1 MKYLYAIFGLILTL
15 SGSIAAGGSYK
26 AEMDVDTY
34 VDSNNANQSF
44 SEDKLLWISSA
55 DGVPTKEAYLS
66 FVNTFGSIGIF
77 RPENVESAKL
87 KLNAERVDA
96 PGAVKAYL
104 IHGAVL
110 DATWNDR
117 PTYNVTSA
125 SSYANVDKVGEYI
138 IDVTPLIKEA
148 VKICTEGC
156 PYSIALVAEN
166 NTTLGFASMESSQGK
181 AVLEYTTLD

>member
-1 MKYLYAIFGLILTL
+1 MKYLCAIIGLILAL
-15 SGSIAAGGSYK
+15 SGSIASGGIFR

-34 VDSNNANQSF
+34 VDSSNANQSF
-44 SEDKLLWISSA
+44 SEDKVLWTSSA
-55 DGVPTKEAYLS
+55 DGMPIKEAYLS
-66 FVNTFGSIGIF
+66 FVNTFGSIGVF
-77 RPENVESAKL
+77 RPENVESAQL
-87 KLNAERVDA
+87 KLYAERVDA

-117 PTYNVTSA
+117 PIYDA
-125 SSYANVDKVGEYI
+125 SVSGNISVDKKGEYL
-138 IDVTPLIKEA
+138 IDVTPLLKQA

-166 NTTLGFASMESSQGK
+166 NTIIGFASMESSQGK
-181 AVLEYTTLD
+181 AILEYTTSN